1 VWDCVVRQGDLRVT
15 DDGGRDG
22 DDDVRRMLKGH
33 DAMDFRGG
41 FAGDVPLTMRV

>member
-1 VWDCVVRQGDLRVT
+1 MWDCVVRQGDLRVT

-33 DAMDFRGG
+33 DAMDEVVGLR
-41 FAGDVPLTMRV
+41 ATYP